1 MKKIQVKENYIT
13 KIIIVL
19 CVIIFLFIFYDVLIK
34 SNSERTTDIEIRIE
48 SKIDDIN
55 SKTDKTYE
63 LVKSLVDERIEQL
76 KGNTLFNSNE
86 DTIQS
91 KEAVVVKQNLEKLKE
106 KSFDNK

>member
-13 KIIIVL
+13 KIIIGL

-34 SNSERTTDIEIRIE
+34 SNSECTT
-48 SKIDDIN
+48 KIDKI
-55 SKTDKTYE
+55 YE
-63 LVKSLVDERIEQL
+63 LVKSLFDERIEQL

-106 KSFDNK
+106 ESFDNK

>member
-13 KIIIVL
+13 KIIIGL

-34 SNSERTTDIEIRIE
+34 SNSECTTRNRIE
-48 SKIDDIN
+48 TKIDDIN
-55 SKTDKTYE
+55 SKADKTYE

-106 KSFDNK
+106 ESFDNK

>member
-1 MKKIQVKENYIT
+1 MKKIQIKENYIT
-13 KIIIVL
+13 KIIIGL

-48 SKIDDIN
+48 TKIDDIN
-55 SKTDKTYE
+55 SKADKTYE

-106 KSFDNK
+106 ESFDNK

>member
-13 KIIIVL
+13 KIIIGL

-34 SNSERTTDIEIRIE
+34 SNSECTTRNRIE
-48 SKIDDIN
+48 TKIDNIN
-55 SKTDKTYE
+55 SKADKTYE

-106 KSFDNK
+106 ESFDNK

>member
-13 KIIIVL
+13 KIIIGL

-34 SNSERTTDIEIRIE
+34 SNSERTTTDRIE
-48 SKIDDIN
+48 AKIDDIN

-63 LVKSLVDERIEQL
+63 LVKSLFVERIEQL